1 MTNFNIPINMIKKT
15 LENHR
20 TLNRFIIH
28 IQLTYDRKSGVI
40 LDLFFLNWHTLSFN
54 FHNKFN

>member
-40 LDLFFLNWHTLSFN
+40 LDLFFSKLAYSVIQFS
-54 FHNKFN
+54 